1 MSIPS
6 IDAKRLNHIN
16 LIMNELHD
24 HMDNVYEYLVDRE
37 MSECLKEVDE
47 SLAKLKDLRQSLS
60 DGV

>member
-1 MSIPS
+1 
-6 IDAKRLNHIN
+6 
-16 LIMNELHD
+16 MNELHD